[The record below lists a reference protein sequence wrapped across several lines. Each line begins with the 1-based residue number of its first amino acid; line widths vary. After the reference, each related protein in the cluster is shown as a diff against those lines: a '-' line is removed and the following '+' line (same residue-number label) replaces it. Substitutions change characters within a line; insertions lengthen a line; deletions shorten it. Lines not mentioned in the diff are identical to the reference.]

1 MAVSTR
7 RFRHTGPWLL
17 GFAAIAAGA
26 VSVGLSGPARSAQ
39 AAPAAGSAQEWQG
52 YLDANCVACHSERVK
67 AGDLVLEK
75 AALAPVADKADLWE
89 RVIRK
94 VSSGEMPPPSVPR
107 RPDAHQSAAFVAW
120 LTRTLD
126 EHAAAHPDAGRP
138 TLRRLTRVEY
148 SNAVRDL
155 LAVDIDPGAQLP
167 PDAVANGFNNSGDA
181 LSLSPLLLER
191 YMQIARQVTRLA
203 VGDMTL
209 PRTVHTLTPP
219 ERQDYWRAGLPFGA
233 RGLPATEH
241 YFPAD
246 GDYVIRVFTDLYS
259 GLRNSGG
266 RLPETEGVRFFQ
278 QRVKVTAGAHRVS
291 VTVPEEG
298 AAAQGPI
305 ADIPGWAGGL
315 GGPLDPLRS
324 ATPKPTLDI
333 RLDGRRVGR
342 FQVSPPSPVELGTP
356 ISVTPGAPWIRRV
369 EIDGPYD
376 PAGPGQTESRRR
388 LFVCTPKAAREE
400 EACARR
406 ILTPVT
412 RRAFRRE
419 VAARDVEPFMAIY
432 RKARERVD
440 FEGAIQQALQGV
452 LVSPAFL
459 LRIEQDPRGAAPG
472 RNHALEGHELA
483 TRLSFFLWS
492 SIPDDRLLDA
502 ARSGRLTRPAVLE
515 AETRRM
521 LADPRAAA
529 LVDNFGMQFLGLQD
543 LARTAPDK
551 RLYPNFSAT
560 LAEDMG
566 QEARLFL
573 RSVLLGNRGVVDLVA
588 ADYSYLNERLARH
601 YGVPG
606 VVGPQFRRVGFGAD
620 SPRGGVLGMGA
631 VLLVTSHQ
639 TTTSPVMRGKWVLA
653 NLLNQ
658 PPAPPP
664 PGVPA
669 LVAATPSGRPLTGRE
684 QMEQHR
690 TNPVCSSCHA
700 RMDPF
705 GFALENFGVVGDWR
719 TADDWGAVNAAV
731 TMPDGSSFAGPV
743 GLKRRL
749 ASHPD
754 DFARAM
760 TERLM
765 TDAPG
770 RRLTGADA
778 PTVRAIVAEAQPG
791 GYRFQDLVV
800 ELVKSTQFRM
810 RRTGDN
816 VL

>member
-1 MAVSTR
+1 MAASAR
-7 RFRHTGPWLL
+7 RFRQTGLWLVGL
-17 GFAAIAAGA
+17 AAVAVGAA
-26 VSVGLSGPARSAQ
+26 SVGLSGPANSAQ
-39 AAPAAGSAQEWQG
+39 TPSAAASAQEWQG
-52 YLDANCVACHSERVK
+52 YIDANCVACHSERIK

-75 AALAPVADKADLWE
+75 AALAPIAARADLWE

-94 VSSGEMPPPSVPR
+94 VEAGEMPPPSVPR

-126 EHAAAHPDAGRP
+126 EHAAASPDAGRP
-138 TLRRLTRVEY
+138 TIRRLTRVEY

-155 LAVDIDPGAQLP
+155 LAVDVDPGAQLP
-167 PDAVANGFNNSGDA
+167 PDALAYGFNNNGDA

-191 YMQIARQVTRLA
+191 YMQSARQVTRLA
-203 VGDMTL
+203 VGDRTL
-209 PRTVHTLTPP
+209 PRTVHALTPP

-246 GDYVIRVFTDLYS
+246 GEYVIRVFTDLYS

-278 QRVKVTAGAHRVS
+278 QRVKVTAGPHRVS

-298 AAAQGPI
+298 AVAQGPI
-305 ADIPGWAGGL
+305 ADLAGWAGGL
-315 GGPLDPLRS
+315 GGPLDPMRS
-324 ATPKPTLDI
+324 GTPKPTLDI
-333 RLDGRRVGR
+333 RLDGQRVGR
-342 FQVSPPSPVELGTP
+342 FQVASPSAVELGTP
-356 ISVTPGAPWIRRV
+356 ISVTPGAPWLRRV

-376 PAGPGQTESRRR
+376 ATGPGRTPSRDR
-388 LFVCTPKAAREE
+388 LLVCTPRAAREE
-400 EACARR
+400 EGCARR
-406 ILTPVT
+406 IIASVT

-432 RKARERVD
+432 RRARDRAD

-459 LRIEQDPRGAAPG
+459 LRIEQDPRGARPG
-472 RNHALEGHELA
+472 RNHALQGHELA
-483 TRLSFFLWS
+483 TRLSFLIWS

-515 AETRRM
+515 AEARRM
-521 LADPRAAA
+521 LADPKASA

-543 LARTAPDK
+543 LASAAPDK

-560 LAEDMG
+560 LNEDMA

-573 RSVLLGNRGVVDLVA
+573 RSVLLADRSVVDLVG
-588 ADYSYLNERLARH
+588 ADYTYLNERLARH
-601 YGVPG
+601 YRVPG
-606 VVGPQFRRVGFGAD
+606 VVGPQFRRVAFGAND
-620 SPRGGVLGMGA
+620 PRGGVLGMGA
-631 VLLVTSHQ
+631 VLLATSHQ
-639 TTTSPVMRGKWVLA
+639 TTTSPVLRGKWVLT

-658 PPAPPP
+658 PPSPPP
-664 PGVPA
+664 PGVPP

-684 QMEQHR
+684 QMEVHR
-690 TNPVCSSCHA
+690 TNPVCASCHA

-719 TADDWGAVNAAV
+719 ARDDWGPVNAVVA
-731 TMPDGSSFAGPV
+731 MPDGSTFSGPT
-743 GLKRRL
+743 GLKHRL
-749 ASHPD
+749 ASRPD
-754 DFARAM
+754 EVARAM

-765 TDAPG
+765 TYALG
-770 RRLTGADA
+770 RRLTGGDA
-778 PTVRAIVAEAQPG
+778 PAVRAIVAEAKPG

-800 ELVKSTQFRM
+800 ELVNSTQFRM